1 MRPPEPQNFDIFPT
15 LISSFDLKGHD
26 CEQTVID
33 MMGNLEKTSDHALV
47 HGGQSSYITGDEMFL
62 SDKRLVNLWKTIQS
76 CCDTYT
82 EEAGIDYSLIS
93 TSWFNRL
100 EKNGSVDAHRHERSV
115 ISGAYYPKCENG
127 SAPLKFE
134 SPLQSYAMN
143 MNFIKQTRFST
154 YTEVFMPSD
163 GLLILF
169 PSWLKHSVPPNQSNN
184 RYTLSFNTIRHADKG
199 YVQTVKD
206 YRMEKHNE

>member
-1 MRPPEPQNFDIFPT
+1 MRPPKPRNFDAFPT
-15 LISSFDLKGHD
+15 LISQFDLKGHD

-33 MMGNLEKTSDHALV
+33 MMEDWVETSDHALV

-62 SDKRLVNLWKTIQS
+62 NDNRLVNLWKTIQS

-115 ISGAYYPKCENG
+115 ISGAYYPKCDNG

-206 YRMEKHNE
+206 YRMEKPNG